1 LSLTAIVRINYLRRG
16 CSRCCDNWPGKAASA
31 FNHIGPKA
39 LQGAASNSLI
49 LGAAALPHPLEATSA
64 NHPKEGLSLKTPD
77 EFAEAMKAREALSH
91 GDINGSL
98 AAPGTGGKQYSPCP
112 QTRLLNTLA
121 LLLCGGV
128 ALWMAWRGLGNHH
141 PLLAGVV
148 ALGAVLA
155 ITGVAYVTTVRVV
168 IDDRT
173 LVRTW
178 LMGRRVIVLEDI
190 AQLGLVQY
198 KGTVSLLIRKSRW
211 RQLSL
216 SSDAFDWQDVR
227 CMHRDIL
234 LALGLDTEPMWPT
247 VPRWL
252 GMLDVAAVLSY
263 RRFQAERQGSDG
275 GCDGAHLE
283 KVF

>member
-1 LSLTAIVRINYLRRG
+1 M
-16 CSRCCDNWPGKAASA
+16 
-31 FNHIGPKA
+31 
-39 LQGAASNSLI
+39 
-49 LGAAALPHPLEATSA
+49 
-64 NHPKEGLSLKTPD
+64 KTPD
-77 EFAEAMKAREALSH
+77 EFAEAMKGRGTLSP
-91 GDINGSL
+91 GDINGSH
-98 AAPGTGGKQYSPCP
+98 AVPDTGSKYYSPCP

-121 LLLCGGV
+121 LLVCGGM
-128 ALWMAWRGLGNHH
+128 ALWWAWRGLGNHH
-141 PLLAGVV
+141 PLLASIF
-148 ALGAVLA
+148 ALGAVVA
-155 ITGVAYVTTVRVV
+155 IVGVVYVVTVRVV

-173 LVRTW
+173 LVRAW
-178 LMGRRVIVLEDI
+178 LVGRRVIVLDDI

-247 VPRWL
+247 APRWL

-263 RRFQAERQGSDG
+263 RRFQAEMQGSDG
-275 GCDGAHLE
+275 GPALR
-283 KVF
+283 

>member
-1 LSLTAIVRINYLRRG
+1 M
-16 CSRCCDNWPGKAASA
+16 
-31 FNHIGPKA
+31 
-39 LQGAASNSLI
+39 
-49 LGAAALPHPLEATSA
+49 
-64 NHPKEGLSLKTPD
+64 SLKTPE
-77 EFAEAMKAREALSH
+77 EFAEAMKGRHAPSS
-91 GDINGSL
+91 GDINCTHAG
-98 AAPGTGGKQYSPCP
+98 PGTGSKHYSPCP
-112 QTRLLNTLA
+112 QTCLLNTLA
-121 LLLCGGV
+121 LLVCGGV
-128 ALWMAWRGLGNHH
+128 ALWGAWRGLSNHH
-141 PLLAGVV
+141 PLLAGIF
-148 ALGAVLA
+148 ALGAIYA
-155 ITGVAYVTTVRVV
+155 ITGLAYVATVRVV

-178 LMGRRVIVLEDI
+178 LVGRRVIVLEDI

-247 VPRWL
+247 APRWL

-263 RRFQAERQGSDG
+263 RRFQAEMQGSDG
-275 GCDGAHLE
+275 GPALP
-283 KVF
+283 

>member
-1 LSLTAIVRINYLRRG
+1 MF
-16 CSRCCDNWPGKAASA
+16 AARSA
-31 FNHIGPKA
+31 D
-39 LQGAASNSLI
+39 
-49 LGAAALPHPLEATSA
+49 HPE
-64 NHPKEGLSLKTPD
+64 EEMSLKTPD
-77 EFAEAMKAREALSH
+77 EFAEAMKGRGTLSS
-91 GDINGSL
+91 GDINGSH
-98 AAPGTGGKQYSPCP
+98 AVPDTGSKHYSPCP

-121 LLLCGGV
+121 LLVCGGV
-128 ALWMAWRGLGNHH
+128 ALWWAWRGLGNHH
-141 PLLAGVV
+141 PLLAGIF
-148 ALGAVLA
+148 ALGAAVA
-155 ITGVAYVTTVRVV
+155 IAGVVYVATVRVV

-173 LVRTW
+173 LVRAW
-178 LMGRRVIVLEDI
+178 LVGQRVIVLEDI

-247 VPRWL
+247 APRWL

-263 RRFQAERQGSDG
+263 RRFQAEMQGSDG
-275 GCDGAHLE
+275 GPVLR
-283 KVF
+283 

>member
-1 LSLTAIVRINYLRRG
+1 MPRLFAVS
-16 CSRCCDNWPGKAASA
+16 SA
-31 FNHIGPKA
+31 D
-39 LQGAASNSLI
+39 
-49 LGAAALPHPLEATSA
+49 HPEA
-64 NHPKEGLSLKTPD
+64 ELSLKTPD
-77 EFAEAMKAREALSH
+77 EFAEAMKGRRALSF

-98 AAPGTGGKQYSPCP
+98 ATPGAGGKHYSPFP
-112 QTRLLNTLA
+112 QTRLLNTLV
-121 LLLCGGV
+121 LLVCSGW

-141 PLLAGVV
+141 PMLAGAFV
-148 ALGAVLA
+148 LGAVVA
-155 ITGVAYVTTVRVV
+155 ITGVAYVATVRVV

-198 KGTVSLLIRKSRW
+198 KGTVSLLVRKSRW

-216 SSDAFDWQDVR
+216 SSDTFDWQDVR

-247 VPRWL
+247 APRWL

-275 GCDGAHLE
+275 AHLE

>member
-1 LSLTAIVRINYLRRG
+1 
-16 CSRCCDNWPGKAASA
+16 
-31 FNHIGPKA
+31 
-39 LQGAASNSLI
+39 
-49 LGAAALPHPLEATSA
+49 
-64 NHPKEGLSLKTPD
+64 LKTPD
-77 EFAEAMKAREALSH
+77 EFVEAMKGRRAFSS
-91 GDINGSL
+91 GDVEGSL
-98 AAPGTGGKQYSPCP
+98 AAPGAGGKHYSPGS
-112 QTRLLNTLA
+112 QTRLLNALTL
-121 LLLCGGV
+121 LVCGGG
-128 ALWMAWRGLGNHH
+128 ALWMAWQGLGNHH

-148 ALGAVLA
+148 ALGALA
-155 ITGVAYVTTVRVV
+155 AIISLAYLATVRIV

-178 LMGRRVIVLEDI
+178 LVGRRVIVLEDI

-198 KGTVSLLIRKSRW
+198 KGTVSLLIRTSRW

-247 VPRWL
+247 APRWL

-263 RRFQAERQGSDG
+263 RRFQANLD
-275 GCDGAHLE
+275 
-283 KVF
+283 

>member
-1 LSLTAIVRINYLRRG
+1 M
-16 CSRCCDNWPGKAASA
+16 
-31 FNHIGPKA
+31 
-39 LQGAASNSLI
+39 
-49 LGAAALPHPLEATSA
+49 
-64 NHPKEGLSLKTPD
+64 KTPE
-77 EFAEAMKAREALSH
+77 EFAEAMKGGRALSS
-91 GDINGSL
+91 GDTNGSH
-98 AAPGTGGKQYSPCP
+98 AASGTESKHYSPCP
-112 QTRLLNTLA
+112 QTRLLNTLT
-121 LLLCGGV
+121 LLVCGGW

-141 PLLAGVV
+141 PLLAGIF
-148 ALGAVLA
+148 ASGAAVA
-155 ITGVAYVTTVRVV
+155 ITCVAYVATVRVV

-178 LMGRRVIVLEDI
+178 LAGRRVIVLEDI

-198 KGTVSLLIRKSRW
+198 KGTVSLIIRKSRW

-247 VPRWL
+247 APRWL

-275 GCDGAHLE
+275 AHLE